1 MEFPAG
7 GGILTGWRVR
17 TSKLLRYVSN
27 FDFVVL
33 AFECIFVLFTLYFT
47 VEEIIDVDII
57 IYFFIIDLEYDE
69 IYVYVFMKKIS

>member
-7 GGILTGWRVR
+7 GGILTGWKVR

-57 IYFFIIDLEYDE
+57 IYFLSLISSMTK
-69 IYVYVFMKKIS
+69 FMYTCL